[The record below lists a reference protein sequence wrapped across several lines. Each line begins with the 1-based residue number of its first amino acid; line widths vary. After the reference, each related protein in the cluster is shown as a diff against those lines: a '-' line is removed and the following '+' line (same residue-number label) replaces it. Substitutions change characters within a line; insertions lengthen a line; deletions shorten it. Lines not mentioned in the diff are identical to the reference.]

1 MNWAALSTIVD
12 LLGAIAVLVTLVY
25 LAVQTRQNANALRA
39 NTRQAILSSDQAFL
53 QSIRDD
59 PDLELLR
66 FKPELTAREKIR
78 VGFLFLTFTR
88 MRENNWFQ
96 YTNGGL
102 DHATWQSYRRS
113 VVAMFATP
121 NGMRWWRNS
130 SSSGM
135 WDSAFVS
142 MVNELIVDAQV
153 LTESRYL
160 KIFE

>member
-1 MNWAALSTIVD
+1 MGSTSNGLIREGVVSMKD
-12 LLGAIAVLVTLVY
+12 LI
-25 LAVQTRQNANALRA
+25 
-39 NTRQAILSSDQAFL
+39 
-53 QSIRDD
+53 
-59 PDLELLR
+59 
-66 FKPELTAREKIR
+66 
-78 VGFLFLTFTR
+78 
-88 MRENNWFQ
+88 
-96 YTNGGL
+96 
-102 DHATWQSYRRS
+102 QSYRRS

-142 MVNELIVDAQV
+142 MVNELIADAQV